1 MGADAYPGWDPN
13 GFHPPGMDKESKWR
27 KYHRS
32 EDDYY
37 EYGDRSNPFF
47 DDFQDDECPSG
58 WGQREAKS
66 NPWEI
71 LQIDKTDDES
81 IIRKAYYKLCRVHHP
96 DKGGDEE
103 DFKSLNNAYESA
115 MRYT

>member
-1 MGADAYPGWDPN
+1 MGADPYPGWDPN

-37 EYGDRSNPFF
+37 EYGPSSNPFF
-47 DDFQDDECPSG
+47 DDFDFNKNHDEIQS
-58 WGQREAKS
+58 
-66 NPWEI
+66 PWEI
-71 LQIDKTDDES
+71 LQIDRTDDES
-81 IIRKAYYKLCRVHHP
+81 IIKKAYYTLAKIYHP

-103 DFKSLNNAYESA
+103 DFKSLNDAYESA
-115 MRYT
+115 LRYI